1 MSTTPAFGILALA
14 ALGVLLVAT
23 LIGEVLQSRLSPEGE
38 HPEVEAYMSRI
49 HSWWGM
55 ALLLGLAGL
64 FGQSGL
70 IVLFALISFAALRE
84 FLSLTTKRRADHW
97 ALVTAFF
104 VILPGQYVLIWID
117 WYGMYSIFVP
127 VYAFLF
133 LPMVSVLRGDTDRFL
148 MRVAETQW
156 GLMICVFAGSH
167 IPALLAL
174 PIEGFEGR
182 NLLLVIFLVLVVQ
195 LADVMSYVAGKFLGR
210 HPVAPGLSPSKTR
223 EGFAVAILAGG
234 AIGAAFS
241 WMTPFGL
248 VGSAA
253 LGLVVTAL
261 GLMGGLVMSAIKRD
275 KGVRDWGH
283 LMAGHGGFIDRLDGV
298 VFAAPVFFHLVR
310 YGWT

>member
-1 MSTTPAFGILALA
+1 MSTTPEFGILALA
-14 ALGVLLVAT
+14 ALGLLLVAT
-23 LIGEVLQSRLSPEGE
+23 LIGEWLQSRLSPDGE
-38 HPEVEAYMSRI
+38 HPEVEAFMSRI

-64 FGQSGL
+64 FGRPGL

-84 FLSLTTKRRADHW
+84 FLSLTAKRRADHW

-104 VILPGQYVLIWID
+104 VILPVQYVLIWID
-117 WYGMYSIFVP
+117 WYGLFSIFVP

-174 PIEGFEGR
+174 PIDGFEGR
-182 NLLLVIFLVLVVQ
+182 HLLLVIFLVLVVQ

-210 HPVAPGLSPSKTR
+210 RPVAPGLSPSRTR
-223 EGFAVAILAGG
+223 EGFALAILAG
-234 AIGAAFS
+234 AVIGAGLS

-248 VGSAA
+248 LGSAG
-253 LGLVVTAL
+253 LGLIVAAM

-298 VFAAPVFFHLVR
+298 VFAAPIFFHLVR
-310 YGWT
+310 YSWT

>member
-1 MSTTPAFGILALA
+1 MTTYPEFGLL
-14 ALGVLLVAT
+14 ALGVLFFLLAAT
-23 LIGEVLQSRLSPEGE
+23 LLGEALQSRLSPNGE
-38 HPEVEAYMSRI
+38 HPQVEAYMSRI

-55 ALLLGLAGL
+55 AVLLSLGGL
-64 FGQSGL
+64 FGRPGL

-84 FLSLTTKRRADHW
+84 FLSLTAKRRADHW
-97 ALVTAFF
+97 ALVAAFF
-104 VILPGQYVLIWID
+104 VVLPVQYALIWGN
-117 WYGMYSIFVP
+117 WYGMFSIFVP

-133 LPMVSVLRGDTDRFL
+133 LPIVSVLHGDTDRFL

-174 PIEGFEGR
+174 PIDGFAGR

-195 LADVMSYVAGKFLGR
+195 LADVTSYVAGALLGR
-210 HPVAPGLSPSKTR
+210 RPVAPGLSPSKTR
-223 EGFAVAILAGG
+223 EGFAIATLAGAPLG
-234 AIGAAFS
+234 ALLS
-241 WMTPFGL
+241 WMTPFG
-248 VGSAA
+248 VFGAAA
-253 LGLVVTAL
+253 LGLVVAGL
-261 GLMGGLVMSAIKRD
+261 GLLGALVMSAIKRD

-310 YGWT
+310 YFWT

>member
-1 MSTTPAFGILALA
+1 MSTIPEFGILALA
-14 ALGVLLVAT
+14 ALGLLLVAT
-23 LIGEVLQSRLSPEGE
+23 LIGEWLQAQFSPEGE

-55 ALLLGLAGL
+55 ALLLGLASL
-64 FGQSGL
+64 FGRPGL

-84 FLSLTTKRRADHW
+84 FLSLTAKRRADHW

-104 VILPGQYVLIWID
+104 VILPVQYGLIWID

-156 GLMICVFAGSH
+156 ALMICVFAGSH

-195 LADVMSYVAGKFLGR
+195 LADVLSYVAGKFLGR

-223 EGFAVAILAGG
+223 EGFGVAILAG
-234 AIGAAFS
+234 AVIGAGLS

-248 VGSAA
+248 LGSAG
-253 LGLVVTAL
+253 LGLVVAAL

>member
-1 MSTTPAFGILALA
+1 MSSTPEFAILALA
-14 ALGVLLVAT
+14 ALGLLLVAT
-23 LIGEVLQSRLSPEGE
+23 LLGEWLQLRLSPEGE

-64 FGQSGL
+64 FGRPGL

-84 FLSLTTKRRADHW
+84 FLSLTAKRRADHW

-104 VILPGQYVLIWID
+104 VILPVQYLLIWID

-195 LADVMSYVAGKFLGR
+195 LADVMSFVAGKFLGR
-210 HPVAPGLSPSKTR
+210 RPVAPGLSQSRSR

-234 AIGAAFS
+234 AIGAGLS

-248 VGSAA
+248 LGSAG
-253 LGLVVTAL
+253 LGLVVAAL

>member
-1 MSTTPAFGILALA
+1 MSTTPEFGILALA
-14 ALGVLLVAT
+14 ALGLLLVAS
-23 LIGEVLQSRLSPEGE
+23 LIGELLQSRLSPEGE

-64 FGQSGL
+64 FGRTGL

-84 FLSLTTKRRADHW
+84 FLSLTAKRRADHW

-104 VILPGQYVLIWID
+104 VILPVQYVLVWMD

-133 LPMVSVLRGDTDRFL
+133 LPIVSVLRGDTDRFL

-195 LADVMSYVAGKFLGR
+195 LADVMSYVAGKVFGR
-210 HPVAPGLSPSKTR
+210 RPLAAGLSPSRTR
-223 EGFAVAILAGG
+223 EGFFVATLAGG
-234 AIGAAFS
+234 VIGAGLS

-248 VGSAA
+248 AGSAA
-253 LGLVVTAL
+253 LGLVVAAL
-261 GLMGGLVMSAIKRD
+261 GLMGGLVLSAIKRD